1 MSAIDEKIKRLRE
14 QEKQLELEKRK
25 VEFLNHILQSA
36 KDYTHKAFVD
46 VKNDVIQLLTDFTTK
61 AIQAIETGSTPV
73 VAVPK
78 DAQVFQSETP
88 ANAATPA
95 PAPAKPKSADGEM
108 GPGEKL
114 NFALDNRHLG
124 GKKVT
129 IANDKNMTVT
139 GTVVGLD
146 APFVIV
152 KTDTGPTIKVP
163 LPQVSLA

>member
-1 MSAIDEKIKRLRE
+1 MSAIDEKIKKLRE

-36 KDYTHKAFVD
+36 KDYNHKAFVD
-46 VKNDVIQLLTDFTTK
+46 VKNDVILMLIEFTEK
-61 AIQAIETGSTPV
+61 AIQAIETGTTPV
-73 VAVPK
+73 IAVPK
-78 DAQVFQSETP
+78 DAAVFQPETP
-88 ANAATPA
+88 ATA
-95 PAPAKPKSADGEM
+95 PAQAQAKPKPTEGEM

-129 IANDKNMTVT
+129 VANDKNLTVT

-152 KTDTGPTIKVP
+152 KTDTGPTIRVP